1 MKNRH
6 EDSGNTMFLLV
17 CLMIVIL
24 LLVPAWY
31 AARAGKINGG
41 LLELAKAQIV
51 AFTPFSEE
59 ADKAWELITQADP
72 AALTWDQVMNVV
84 RYSGKWVRW
93 PYALILVALGGM
105 CLFMSRTSGLIRRL
119 NMDSLLRH
127 NAESF
132 ACLRPVVGRGNALL
146 SPESYDSGPWRIA
159 RSPVQFALEHGL
171 LLNKDGQPF
180 SVDEALRRGLAHVD
194 LPAFGDARFDEAR
207 AAIVLKAQLGKKFDG
222 FETMSAGRKALAAA
236 FIAYAAGNKND
247 CLLILDTVATSYEEV
262 EKPSC
267 SVLVSPNSTVLRAPT
282 CPALGELTCPRLG
295 KPISSVVEK
304 LFWPMLAKRISPV
317 LETLLTPVLQK
328 LNFHKTLDNILQEY
342 KGLLIDPFLIRH
354 AAYELPWFMALLT
367 LARRKGV
374 LASSQFLWL
383 RPLDRPLW
391 YALSQCG
398 GRAAWAEGFA
408 AWAHFAAEEKM
419 GKALREPRLTHA
431 VGRLRQTLAV
441 QGWLTDDPCVFE
453 SAGLS
458 LDKEVMFAPA
468 EEHQEEYDA
477 NEDES
482 LKNELC

>member
-1 MKNRH
+1 MKNQH

-17 CLMIVIL
+17 CLMIAIL

-31 AARAGKINGG
+31 VARAGKINGG

-72 AALTWDQVMNVV
+72 AALSWDQVMNVV

-180 SVDEALRRGLAHVD
+180 SVDEALRRGLAHVE
-194 LPAFGDARFDEAR
+194 LPAYGNAYLDEAK
-207 AAIVLKAQLGKKFDG
+207 AAAVLREQLGGAFSCILG
-222 FETMSAGRKALAAA
+222 LAAERKALACALL
-236 FIAYAAGNKND
+236 AYAAGRKKD
-247 CLLILDTVATSYEEV
+247 CLNILDTVATSYREV
-262 EKPSC
+262 EKPIC
-267 SVLVSPNSTVLRAPT
+267 
-282 CPALGELTCPRLG
+282 
-295 KPISSVVEK
+295 
-304 LFWPMLAKRISPV
+304 PV
-317 LETLLTPVLQK
+317 LEKPRFQRSLDTIAQK
-328 LNFHKTLDNILQEY
+328 HQ
-342 KGLLIDPFLIRH
+342 GLLVEPLLIRH
-354 AAYELPWFMALLT
+354 AAFELPWFMALLT

-391 YALSQCG
+391 YALNQCG

-408 AWAHFAAEEKM
+408 AWAHYSAEERA
-419 GKALREPRLTHA
+419 GKTLFEPRLDHA
-431 VGRLRQTLAV
+431 VSRLRDNLAA
-441 QGWLTDDPCVFE
+441 QGWLSDMPRLFE
-453 SAGLS
+453 SSGLN
-458 LDKEVMFAPA
+458 LDDSMTFAPA
-468 EEHQEEYDA
+468 EVLLEEYDA
-477 NEDES
+477 NEDDS

>member
-1 MKNRH
+1 MKNQH

-31 AARAGKINGG
+31 VARAGKINGG

-59 ADKAWELITQADP
+59 ADQAWELITQADP
-72 AALTWDQVMNVV
+72 AALSWDQVMNVV
-84 RYSGKWVRW
+84 RYSGKWIRW

-105 CLFMSRTSGLIRRL
+105 CLFMSRTSGLMRRL

-194 LPAFGDARFDEAR
+194 LPAYGNAYLDEAK
-207 AAIVLKAQLGKKFDG
+207 AAAVLREQLGGAFSCIVG
-222 FETMSAGRKALAAA
+222 LAAERKALACA
-236 FIAYAAGNKND
+236 FLAYAAGRKKD
-247 CLLILDTVATSYEEV
+247 CLKILDTVATSYREV
-262 EKPSC
+262 GK
-267 SVLVSPNSTVLRAPT
+267 PT
-282 CPALGELTCPRLG
+282 CPVLKKPRFQRSLDT
-295 KPISSVVEK
+295 I
-304 LFWPMLAKRISPV
+304 A
-317 LETLLTPVLQK
+317 QK
-328 LNFHKTLDNILQEY
+328 HQ
-342 KGLLIDPFLIRH
+342 GLLIDPLLIRH
-354 AAYELPWFMALLT
+354 AAFELPWFMALLT

-408 AWAHFAAEEKM
+408 AWAHYAAEERA
-419 GKALREPRLTHA
+419 GKTLFEPRLDHA
-431 VGRLRQTLAV
+431 VSRLRDNLAA
-441 QGWLTDDPCVFE
+441 QGWLSDMPRLFE
-453 SAGLS
+453 SSGLN
-458 LDKEVMFAPA
+458 LDDSMTFAPA
-468 EEHQEEYDA
+468 EMLLEEYDA
-477 NEDES
+477 NEDDS